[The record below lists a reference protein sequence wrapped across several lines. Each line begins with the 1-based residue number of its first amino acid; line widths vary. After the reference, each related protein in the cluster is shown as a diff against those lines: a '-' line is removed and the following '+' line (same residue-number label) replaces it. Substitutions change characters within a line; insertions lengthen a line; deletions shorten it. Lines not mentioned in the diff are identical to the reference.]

1 MKPQPSR
8 PHPGEVL
15 KTYLADLPIS
25 AAAAAI
31 GVSRSTL
38 SRILSGQSRI
48 SSDVA
53 SRLGEALGTSPAF
66 WEGLQFKFDQRG
78 GAKSVESAPRSPI
91 KRNSPQGL
99 QGMGSP
105 PPSRKRS
112 IKAMQVEF
120 AREMAVWES
129 APPVGREFGSPDYDR
144 LAELDNLAWRARGS
158 MLKARRWLDTP
169 HPDLDGLAPEAV
181 AKTKTGHQRVLR
193 LLRRMIKGK
202 T

>member
-1 MKPQPSR
+1 
-8 PHPGEVL
+8 
-15 KTYLADLPIS
+15 LADLPIS

-48 SSDVA
+48 STDVA

-66 WEGLQFKFDQRG
+66 WEGLQFKFDQHG
-78 GAKSVESAPRSPI
+78 GAKPVESAPRSPI
-91 KRNSPQGL
+91 KCGSSPGL
-99 QGMGSP
+99 QGLDSP
-105 PPSRKRS
+105 SPSRKRS

>member
-1 MKPQPSR
+1 MKLHPSR
-8 PHPGEVL
+8 PRPGEVL

-25 AAAAAI
+25 AAAEGI

-38 SRILSGQSRI
+38 ARILSGQSRI

-53 SRLGEALGTSPAF
+53 SRLSEALGTSIAF
-66 WEGLQFKFDQRG
+66 WEGLQFKFDQHG
-78 GAKSVESAPRSPI
+78 GAKPVESAPRSPI

-144 LAELDNLAWRARGS
+144 LAELDDLAWRVRGS

-169 HPDLDGLAPEAV
+169 NPNLDGLAPEAV

-193 LLRRMIKGK
+193 LLRSMIKGK